1 MFNFPD
7 QYFRPLETGL
17 SGFEII
23 KRVLKGHVV
32 RRATWSEVMYI
43 RLTNEQGYDEDGY
56 AISGESSL
64 LTIAT
69 DGYFCHFG
77 YSGQPTRDPHVL
89 MFNVPQVDG
98 REEEGLNWFLS
109 TDWED
114 YGFVPQEEF
123 SALCD
128 KVKNYVRAYRER
140 EKEHARTRAME
151 TFSLTE

>member
-1 MFNFPD
+1 MSFPG
-7 QYFRPLETGL
+7 QYLMPLETGL

-32 RRATWSEVMYI
+32 RRAAWSDVMFI
-43 RLTNEQGYDEDGY
+43 RMTNERGYDEDGY
-56 AISGESSL
+56 AISGQSSL

-77 YSGQPTRDPHVL
+77 FSGQPMRDPHVV
-89 MFNVPQVDG
+89 MFTGGHAPQVDG
-98 REEEGLNWFLS
+98 RQEEGLNWFLS

-123 SALCD
+123 RAFRD
-128 KVKNYVRAYRER
+128 YVKDYVREYRER
-140 EKEHARTRAME
+140 ERENAIRKTKENV
-151 TFSLTE
+151 